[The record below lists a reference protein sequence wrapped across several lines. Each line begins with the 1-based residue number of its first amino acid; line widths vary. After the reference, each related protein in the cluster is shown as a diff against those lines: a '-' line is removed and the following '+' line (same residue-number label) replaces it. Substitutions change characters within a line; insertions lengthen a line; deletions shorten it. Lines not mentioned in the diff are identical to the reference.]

1 MRMPCLRLGLF
12 LLLFSLGTTA
22 RGQQPTEAFK
32 GLVDSLVQAGPKTY
46 SQINAPLRP
55 YRRDSSLMNYF
66 ALVCEENGYLDGLA
80 YAYNQE
86 GTRLRNTS
94 RYEEAITYHKKAL
107 EAASAA
113 DNIEFRIFSLNM
125 LGVVYR
131 RMESIKTALDY
142 STEALR
148 LAERV
153 DNPSVGIKRSKNVSL
168 NSIGNIFK
176 SLEQYD
182 KAIEQFDRSLKL
194 ETELG
199 NTRGKAVNNQNLGE
213 CLEAKGMLEQALF
226 RFRKALEYDIEI
238 GSISGQAICRLSIGR
253 ILIKQGNPEDA
264 VPLLEEA
271 EQQAQQTKDQQ
282 IISEILINQGWAA
295 IKLGQTDKAEN
306 LLLQSI
312 VIGEELSFLSDISN
326 AYGLLSGIAESR
338 GNYKKALEYYKTSE
352 DYSRQVTND
361 VNIKY
366 VNDVLQRYTNDQQ
379 NNRIELLNR
388 ENEIV
393 KLKLRRNKTTLLVGA
408 LMLVMFTLI
417 LYIVYR
423 QYQLKSEKKVMALEQ
438 SMLRSQMN
446 PHFLFN
452 SLNSIKLYIIN
463 NEQKN
468 AVHYLNKFSKLVRKI
483 LEASSVRETS
493 LEEELETIEL
503 YMNIENI
510 RFNHEIDFD
519 IVVAPEVNP
528 AAVRIPSLLL
538 QPFLENALW
547 HGLSSKKG
555 LKSLRVNVDAPEKG
569 AVLITICDNGIG
581 REAAQKLQEKKV
593 LKRKSVGIANTKERL
608 ANFSKDYQNR
618 FEVSI
623 KDLYG
628 TEGEA
633 SGTCVTLKIPTL

>member
-1 MRMPCLRLGLF
+1 MRMICLKLRFF
-12 LLLFSLGTTA
+12 LILLSFTTVLHA
-22 RGQQPTEAFK
+22 QEPPKEFK
-32 GLVDSLVQAGPKTY
+32 ALVDSLVQAGPRSY
-46 SQINAPLRP
+46 SQINTPMRP
-55 YRRDSSLMNYF
+55 YRRDANLMKYF
-66 ALVCEENGYLDGLA
+66 AAVCEEKRYLDGLS

-86 GTRLRNTS
+86 GTRLRNIS
-94 RYEEAITYHKKAL
+94 QYEEAIEFHKKAL
-107 EAASAA
+107 EAANTA
-113 DNIEFRIFSLNM
+113 DNVEFRIFSLNM

-142 STEALR
+142 STEALE
-148 LAERV
+148 LANRI

-176 SLEQYD
+176 TLEQYD
-182 KAIEQFDRSLKL
+182 KAIEHFGLSLKL
-194 ETELG
+194 EAELG
-199 NTRGKAVNNQNLGE
+199 NTRGMAVNNQNLGE
-213 CLEAKGMLEQALF
+213 CLEAKGMLEQALV
-226 RFRKALEYDIEI
+226 RYRKALEYDIEI

-253 ILIKQGNPEDA
+253 VLIKQGNPEA
-264 VPLLEEA
+264 SLPLLAEA
-271 EQQAQQTKDQQ
+271 EQQARGTKDQQ

-295 IKLGQTDKAEN
+295 VKLNRLDTAED
-306 LLLQSI
+306 LLLQGI
-312 VIGEELSFLSDISN
+312 EIGEELNFFSDLST
-326 AYGLLSGIAESR
+326 AYALLSEIAERR
-338 GNYKKALEYYKTSE
+338 GDHKASLEYYKTSE
-352 DYSRQVTND
+352 DYSHRVTND
-361 VNIKY
+361 VNIRY
-366 VNDVLQRYTNDQQ
+366 VNDVLQRYNNDQQ
-379 NNRIELLNR
+379 NNQIELLNR

-510 RFNHEIDFD
+510 RFNHEIDFE
-519 IVVAPEVNP
+519 IVVDPEVNP
-528 AAVRIPSLLL
+528 ASIRIPSLLL

-555 LKSLRVNVDAPEKG
+555 NKTLRVNVEAPEKG
-569 AVLITICDNGIG
+569 SILITICDNGIG
-581 REAAQKLQEKKV
+581 REAAQKLQENKV

-618 FEVSI
+618 FDVSI
-623 KDLYG
+623 NDLYG
-628 TEGEA
+628 ETGEA
-633 SGTCVTLKIPTL
+633 SGTCVSLKIPTL